1 MFHIILWWHCQISEA
16 PWNAAISSDFFPLF
30 FFSLHFVQIDSLERL
45 GVEPN
50 CETVCGDAGCQC
62 LTNMY
67 PLDQV
72 DHLMMLTEDGQ
83 SVNCFCGAFRSEWL
97 PVSLRTWTPVKLV
110 YSIPHYSWSTK
121 GFSFKSS
128 YGFNNDAL
136 CGSKTFT
143 THNGKKNKTL
153 FHTTAAAGGVVII
166 LFLFVVIFCLMSLT
180 IFSMLPGVVVVAV
193 FIVLLLW
200 HKSLLWKPK

>member
-1 MFHIILWWHCQISEA
+1 M
-16 PWNAAISSDFFPLF
+16 
-30 FFSLHFVQIDSLERL
+30 QIDSLERL
-45 GVEPN
+45 GTDPSQ

-62 LTNMY
+62 ITNMY

-72 DHLMMLTEDGQ
+72 DHLTMITEDEQ

-128 YGFNNDAL
+128 YSFNNDAL

-143 THNGKKNKTL
+143 THSGKKTSSHNFKL
-153 FHTTAAAGGVVII
+153 VVQDER
-166 LFLFVVIFCLMSLT
+166 
-180 IFSMLPGVVVVAV
+180 
-193 FIVLLLW
+193 
-200 HKSLLWKPK
+200 KQY

>member
-1 MFHIILWWHCQISEA
+1 MNGNISFEM
-16 PWNAAISSDFFPLF
+16 
-30 FFSLHFVQIDSLERL
+30 QIDSLERL
-45 GVEPN
+45 GTEPH

-72 DHLMMLTEDGQ
+72 DHLIMITEDEQ
-83 SVNCFCGAFRSEWL
+83 AVNCFCGAFRSEWL

-128 YGFNNDAL
+128 YSFNNDAL

-143 THNGKKNKTL
+143 THSGK
-153 FHTTAAAGGVVII
+153 V
-166 LFLFVVIFCLMSLT
+166 
-180 IFSMLPGVVVVAV
+180 
-193 FIVLLLW
+193 
-200 HKSLLWKPK
+200 